1 MSGAL
6 EMNLEE
12 FREYNKQN
20 NSNLQV
26 ELPLKPLLPSA
37 DNIYYK
43 DYHFLEE
50 PLINRKSIPVY

>member
-1 MSGAL
+1 
-6 EMNLEE
+6 MNLEE

-26 ELPLKPLLPSA
+26 EVPLKPLLPSA